1 MNDLDLLRAWRP
13 ADAETSTNHRAE
25 ARAMLDAAM
34 SDGELAVV
42 TSPSTPR
49 RFVGRALIAGVV
61 TLALAVGGF
70 VFATREV
77 NDRIDHVKRVNL
89 PAGALDQ
96 SHLEYPM
103 TILVVGSDSRA
114 FVSSDAEAQAFG
126 TAKGQGGQRA
136 DVMILVRL
144 LKDRTDAVWLPR
156 DLTVSDGAGGSRQLN
171 SFFDQGPQAMIEAI
185 KNNLNVPIDHYVQ
198 VDFKAF
204 MKVVD
209 AVGGLRMSVPQRVRD
224 QYSGLDLASTGCTDF
239 DGNGA
244 LALVRSRHLE
254 IFDGVRWVDGSGQ
267 ADLDRIARQQRF
279 IRALLTQTHAA
290 MAEDPARAVGFA
302 DAVTRSL
309 TVDSGMS
316 RDTILDLVRRFRAD
330 DPSSWGLTTIPVV
343 PNPRDRNRLSLAT
356 PGADVFAQRAEG
368 FGPLRGPLLGD
379 AC

>member
-1 MNDLDLLRAWRP
+1 M
-13 ADAETSTNHRAE
+13 
-25 ARAMLDAAM
+25 
-34 SDGELAVV
+34 
-42 TSPSTPR
+42 
-49 RFVGRALIAGVV
+49 V

-77 NDRIDHVKRVNL
+77 NDRIDHVKRVTL
-89 PAGALDQ
+89 PAGTLDQ
-96 SHLEYPM
+96 SNLTYPM

-185 KNNLNVPIDHYVQ
+185 KKNLNVPIDHYVQ

-209 AVGGLRMSVPQRVRD
+209 AVGGVRMNVPQRVRD
-224 QYSGLDLASTGCTDF
+224 QYSGLDLAGTGCTDF

-356 PGADVFAQRAEG
+356 PGADVFAPRAEG